1 MRRYYVTTFGC
12 QMNAHDSERIKGML
26 ESLGIGE
33 AAEPADADVL
43 VFNTCTIRE
52 KPDTKLAAYLGDA
65 AAQEATP
72 TGSRR
77 GRRRVLRGGT
87 AGPDLRALPVRRRGV
102 RARVDPAP
110 RRLDPGR
117 RVRGATRP
125 LRLPRD
131 VRGDAADASRAPFQR
146 VGAGLDGLQLEMRVL
161 HRPSGARPRAEQAA
175 RRDRRGGGAARR

>member
-1 MRRYYVTTFGC
+1 MRRYFVTTFGC

-33 AAEPADADVL
+33 AVEPTDADVL

-65 AAQEATP
+65 AARKRRQPDPPSWPSAAATRRRSE
-72 TGSRR
+72 TGSSSATRSSTWR
-77 GRRRVLRGGT
+77 WGT
-87 AGPDLRALPVRRRGV
+87 G
-102 RARVDPAP
+102 VDPAP

-146 VGAGLDGLQLEMRVL
+146 GRAAFQFDTIEDVLRDIAAGEIVIVTDD
-161 HRPSGARPRAEQAA
+161 A
-175 RRDRRGGGAARR
+175 DRENEGDW